1 MCVPINSKN
10 NVKKHIQSKHEDGKY
25 LCKQFY
31 HKATT
36 ANYLKYHIESKHLGL
51 KYSCHQFDL
60 LATKAGYL
68 NLEVLVKSEHEGI
81 KYPCQE
87 CDPIYATLVLND
99 HMNFKERYI
108 V

>member
-1 MCVPINSKN
+1 MLS
-10 NVKKHIQSKHEDGKY
+10 QGK
-25 LCKQFY
+25 
-31 HKATT
+31 T

-68 NLEVLVKSEHEGI
+68 NLEVQVKSKHEGI

-99 HMNFKERYI
+99 HMNFKER
-108 V
+108 